1 MTRFLAWA
9 DGSVARLDI
18 DERGL
23 GLALR
28 DPDGQ
33 VAAVFVDDWKAMH
46 SAYSGVRGYARFVLT
61 DGTMGDAQFA
71 RRELAESD
79 SEDEV
84 FIEDLGGGATRKTI
98 LKNGGADHGGTTF
111 VVETDGHGMTTR
123 KVTDADGRT
132 SLTVEQ
138 LQADGNTHSETQV
151 SRPDGTSVT
160 MSGDKGPDGL
170 GTSTVTEFNQG
181 GVQTSQ
187 TVIQEFLQAGEK
199 VYQQET
205 KFPSGETEFH
215 SETSHGD
222 GSRYVEDIKTDPSGQ
237 ITTHETEYTW
247 PDHKTNTSLNP
258 DGTTTFTSK
267 STVHDFDQMETHVTE
282 SVEVRDPNGHQVGD
296 KATTEVT
303 LHHGEHET
311 QTHVTTVEHPDGS
324 KDVLTTEVD
333 ESGTITSQ
341 TSDHQEAAPIP
352 IPPRRGMTDR
362 TGEPDP
368 DEGPTDRTEEP
379 DPDEGPTDRTEE
391 PDPDEGPTDR
401 TGEPDPDEGPID
413 RTEEP
418 DPDEGPIDPNEGGF
432 KPKPGRGGIDLTGQP
447 CDPTSGDPFCSAILL
462 KARTNSRGAV
472 GDEVDTLHSFFL
484 LSQGGSGPDDPATTI
499 VRLAQDLFGASETA
513 RERRGSP
520 LVMEVQS
527 GVRGADHSWDQLDQP
542 ILLVGSLTQISD
554 RMKNRH

>member
-46 SAYSGVRGYARFVLT
+46 SAYSGVRGYVRFVLT
-61 DGTMGDAQFA
+61 DGSMGDAHFA
-71 RRELAESD
+71 RPNLAED
-79 SEDEV
+79 DPDEEK
-84 FIEDLGGGATRKTI
+84 FTSDLGHGVTHTEIRKHGGAE
-98 LKNGGADHGGTTF
+98 HGGTTITIDDNGQGK
-111 VVETDGHGMTTR
+111 VSTTTLEGDGTTSV
-123 KVTDADGRT
+123 KIAQQD
-132 SLTVEQ
+132 EN
-138 LQADGNTHSETQV
+138 GNTHSDTNI
-151 SRPDGTSVT
+151 SHPDGTST
-160 MSGDKGPDGL
+160 TISSDIDANGRG
-170 GTSTVTEFNQG
+170 STKTTEFNQG
-181 GVQTSQ
+181 TQTSQ
-187 TVIQEFLQAGEK
+187 TVERDFFQAGDL
-199 VYQQET
+199 VHQSET
-205 KFPSGETEFH
+205 KLQSGETIFH
-215 SETSHGD
+215 
-222 GSRYVEDIKTDPSGQ
+222 
-237 ITTHETEYTW
+237 HETEHDGSKYTEEITTDPTGQVTSHETDYTW
-247 PDHKTNTSLNP
+247 PGHETKSSLNP
-258 DGTTTFTSK
+258 DGTTTVTNHSDTWNRGENHITD
-267 STVHDFDQMETHVTE
+267 ST
-282 SVEVRDPNGHQVGD
+282 EVRDANGQPVGD
-296 KATTEVT
+296 TITWETITLSFDPTKTQIDTIKHADGSSEVVKVETDPSGQIQSRTEV
-303 LHHGEHET
+303 
-311 QTHVTTVEHPDGS
+311 VTTINTDGSSEVITTKFDENGQIKSQTVQSNPPPNVVEPPDG
-324 KDVLTTEVD
+324 T
-333 ESGTITSQ
+333 
-341 TSDHQEAAPIP
+341 
-352 IPPRRGMTDR
+352 TDR
-362 TGEPDP
+362 PDT
-368 DEGPTDRTEEP
+368 TDRTE
-379 DPDEGPTDRTEE
+379 
-391 PDPDEGPTDR
+391 
-401 TGEPDPDEGPID
+401 EPDPDEGPID

-484 LSQGGSGPDDPATTI
+484 LSQSRSGPDDPATTI

-527 GVRGADHSWDQLDQP
+527 GVRGADRSWDQLDQP